1 MKLFDAHC
9 HLQDPRISHKA
20 PQLIATT
27 VNSGVLHFAVNGV
40 SEVSA
45 HGFSSLLF
53 FFFLR
58 FRAAGGCWW
67 WALMGLRYNLFLIIH
82 FMNYFLVIAGRLEL
96 G

>member
-9 HLQDPRISHKA
+9 HLQDPRIFHKA

-45 HGFSSLLF
+45 HGFSSFLLF
-53 FFFLR
+53 LFFLG
-58 FRAAGGCWW
+58 FRRGVGGCC
-67 WALMGLRYNLFLIIH
+67 ATT
-82 FMNYFLVIAGRLEL
+82 YFLSFIL
-96 G
+96 

>member
-9 HLQDPRISHKA
+9 HLQDPRIFHKA

-45 HGFSSLLF
+45 HGFSSFPF
-53 FFFLR
+53 FFGVP
-58 FRAAGGCWW
+58 AGGGGCC
-67 WALMGLRYNLFLIIH
+67 ATT
-82 FMNYFLVIAGRLEL
+82 YFLSFIL
-96 G
+96 